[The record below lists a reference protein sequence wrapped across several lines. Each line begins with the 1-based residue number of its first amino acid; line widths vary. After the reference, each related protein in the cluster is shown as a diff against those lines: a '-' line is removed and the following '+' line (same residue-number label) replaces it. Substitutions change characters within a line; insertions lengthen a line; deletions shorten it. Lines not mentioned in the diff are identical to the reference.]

1 MKECKDFYDT
11 LRENLQNFRGKY
23 DSYIDFGPDL
33 FKLLVDLLDKEG
45 VLSKHKILINAALA
59 YYVAPKDVIPEDIYG
74 PFGYIDDIYICVYV
88 LKRLEED
95 LGQDFLVKYWEGE
108 GDLKEVIDECYT
120 KSKEVIKD
128 KADEIL
134 GYVGLK

>member
-45 VLSKHKILINAALA
+45 VLSKHKFLINAALA